1 VAALRARCGV
11 TPRLEAVLERFT
23 SPARDVVVL
32 AEDEARLLAHDYLG
46 TEHLLLGLLRD
57 EERTA
62 ARLLAGLEVTLDEVR
77 ARVGEVADPAHR
89 PSSGP
94 IPFTPRAKRALALAL
109 DEALSIGLNYIDTR
123 HILFGLV
130 RENQGAAARIL
141 RGFDVDVETVKAEII
156 RMRGP
161 VDRSPKKYVVTCM
174 ECKSQIEFEVVISHR
189 PSLSFPVRGRLH
201 RTCPN
206 CATRCSVSYGISA

>member
-1 VAALRARCGV
+1 MF
-11 TPRLEAVLERFT
+11 ERFT
-23 SPARDVVVL
+23 EPAREVVVL
-32 AEDEARLLAHDYLG
+32 AREGAGLLGHDYVG

-77 ARVGEVADPAHR
+77 VRVREVAGPGHR
-89 PSSGP
+89 PSTGP
-94 IPFTPRAKRALALAL
+94 ILFTSRAKNALALAL
-109 DEALSIGLNYIDTR
+109 DEALSIGLRYIDTR

-141 RGFDVDVETVKAEII
+141 RGFDVDVEKVQAEII

-161 VDRSPKKYVVTCM
+161 IDRPPKKYVVTCM
-174 ECKSQIEFEVVISHR
+174 ECTSQIEFEVVITQR
-189 PSLSFPVRGRLH
+189 PSLSYPVRGRLH

-206 CATRCSVSYGISA
+206 CGTRCSISYGISA